1 MLGIILNLYH
11 DQISSFYV
19 STVSKEHANSIFAI
33 ISNRLVATS
42 FNKIFNVTASFI
54 LKWITNSRESASQAF
69 NPI

>member
-19 STVSKEHANSIFAI
+19 STVSKELANSIFVI

-42 FNKIFNVTASFI
+42 FNKIFNGTASFI
-54 LKWITNSRESASQAF
+54 LK
-69 NPI
+69 